1 MYLCLMKSDSNLH
14 RSATGWRRPIGCLK
28 SQVIF
33 RKRAPN
39 YKALLRK
46 MTYEDKTSYH
56 STPPCIRVWWNPHSI
71 CICVWT
77 SYMYLC
83 LMKSIYMYRCAL
95 LRAPPHLGAAD
106 SYAQSHTA
114 TALHGNR
121 NTLQQQ
127 HAATATHCTINTRQ
141 QQHAATAT
149 HCDSNTLRQQ
159 HTATATHC
167 NSNTLQQQHTATAT
181 PCNSATATNCSTNT
195 RSTAVLS
202 SEFIVAGTSTSEYRS
217 AIFWVTGKLRLCT
230 RIRL

>member
-1 MYLCLMKSDSNLH
+1 
-14 RSATGWRRPIGCLK
+14 
-28 SQVIF
+28 
-33 RKRAPN
+33 
-39 YKALLRK
+39 
-46 MTYEDKTSYH
+46 
-56 STPPCIRVWWNPHSI
+56 
-71 CICVWT
+71 
-77 SYMYLC
+77 
-83 LMKSIYMYRCAL
+83 MYRCAL

-181 PCNSATATNCSTNT
+181 HCNSNT
-195 RSTAVLS
+195 LQQRNSNKLQHQYLLHRSLEQRIHRRWHIDQRVQVCHILS
-202 SEFIVAGTSTSEYRS
+202 HGQIEIVHTDTPVKGC
-217 AIFWVTGKLRLCT
+217 GGGGGCNQK
-230 RIRL
+230 